1 MKLSEKGLKRL
12 HDEAVTY
19 ENDGEVVCHPINQS
33 AVVAL
38 QNFDFECKDF
48 EDGVVYSKEEVK
60 LIFDTIDNFFEMKLP
75 TDKDI
80 NALNQ
85 LKFRAYKVFGDVFGF

>member
-12 HDEAVTY
+12 YDEAVTY

-48 EDGVVYSKEEVK
+48 EDAVILTVEEAKAVTDMLKGDLDYYHYKTGQIHYPTVK
-60 LIFDTIDNFFEMKLP
+60 LIDMMENR
-75 TDKDI
+75 
-80 NALNQ
+80 
-85 LKFRAYKVFGDVFGF
+85 LKQST